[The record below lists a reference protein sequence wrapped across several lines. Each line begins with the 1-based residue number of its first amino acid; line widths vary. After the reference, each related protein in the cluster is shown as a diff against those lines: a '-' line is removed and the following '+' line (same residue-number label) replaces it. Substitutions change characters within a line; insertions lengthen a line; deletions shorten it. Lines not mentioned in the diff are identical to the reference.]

1 MIATKLRSSF
11 AGVLILLLFFSTVG
25 FAAKTA
31 DHSEKN
37 TQDLNQIT
45 VKQLASLLKNRQE
58 NIQFTLI
65 DARSGNSY
73 MQGHIPGAISIYDGE
88 FAKHTNKL
96 PENKD
101 QLIVYYCDGTS

>member
-1 MIATKLRSSF
+1 MD
-11 AGVLILLLFFSTVG
+11 
-25 FAAKTA
+25 
-31 DHSEKN
+31 DHSGK
-37 TQDLNQIT
+37 TIQDIDQIT
-45 VKQLASLLKNRQE
+45 VKQLAPLLKNRQE

-88 FAKHTNKL
+88 FDKHTNKL